1 MTKFKLEIEFE
12 ANSDTLMAQ
21 LVEELASCVDDGD
34 RIEITDWEIMEAE
47 SASPQL
53 SPRTFLSRTLCS
65 TELHILYSIARAAQT
80 ATGANALGEEEAA
93 IARKIELLTLVPAV
107 VDLAR

>member
-12 ANSDTLMAQ
+12 ADSAATMAQ

-65 TELHILYSIARAAQT
+65 TELHICTQLPAPRKQLREPTRWAKRKLRS
-80 ATGANALGEEEAA
+80 LG
-93 IARKIELLTLVPAV
+93 R
-107 VDLAR
+107 